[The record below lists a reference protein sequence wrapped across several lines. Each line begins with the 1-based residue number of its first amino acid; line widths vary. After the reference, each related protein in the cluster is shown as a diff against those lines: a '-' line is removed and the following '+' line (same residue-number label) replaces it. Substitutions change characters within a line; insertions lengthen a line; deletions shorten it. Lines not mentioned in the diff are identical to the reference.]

1 MLPYFIMVGVPAGLT
16 LLFRKI
22 EIDPKKANRIVID
35 SFFVIFLLLL
45 LLRSEEVGIDLSVYK
60 WHFTQYPQQTWLELL
75 TRIFK
80 GEIEAG
86 YAVIVKALSF
96 FTNDFRWAIITC
108 AAIAVIP
115 IWKMYR
121 EAGQLGFLSI
131 VLFLNIAPFSI
142 YFSGLRQ
149 AMAMAFVVPCYKYC
163 KEKNV
168 RMFLLMV
175 FAAFL
180 FHRSA
185 LILLLLYPVYHLRLK
200 RQIHM
205 FYLLP
210 LLVLVYIFN
219 KPIFQ
224 FLILFTGSYGSEY
237 AAGIQATGAY
247 AVLLLL
253 AVILIY
259 CFLVPD
265 QEYIDDETVGLRNI
279 MVLCVTL
286 QIFSGVHSI
295 AMRMNYY
302 FLLFVPILIPRVISC
317 GYEKYEKLIRL
328 SGACMIAFFTVYYFY
343 HAMTS
348 PDILEVYP
356 YYSFLYDARF

>member
-1 MLPYFIMVGVPAGLT
+1 MLPYFIMVGVPAT
-16 LLFRKI
+16 FALLFRKI
-22 EIDPKKANRIVID
+22 EIDQKKANRIIID
-35 SFFVIFLLLL
+35 SFFVVFLLLL
-45 LLRSEEVGIDLSVYK
+45 FFRSEEVGIDLSVYK
-60 WHFTQYPQQTWLELL
+60 WHFTQYPQQTWLELFS
-75 TRIFK
+75 RILK

-86 YAVIVKALSF
+86 YVVIVKVLSF

-108 AAIAVIP
+108 ASVAVLP

-121 EAGQLGFLSI
+121 EEGKLVFLTI
-131 VLFLNIAPFSI
+131 VMFINIAPFSI
-142 YFSGLRQ
+142 YFSGLKQ
-149 AMAMAFVVPCYKYC
+149 AMAMAFVAPCYQYC
-163 KEKNV
+163 KQKNL
-168 RMFLLMV
+168 RKFLLMV
-175 FAAFL
+175 FIAFL

-200 RQIHM
+200 KQVHM

-210 LLVLVYIFN
+210 ILGVVYIFS

-224 FLILFTGSYGSEY
+224 FLILFTGNYNSEY
-237 AAGIQATGAY
+237 AAGIQVTGAY

-253 AVILIY
+253 AVILVY

-265 QEYIDDETVGLRNI
+265 QENIDDETAGLRNI
-279 MVLCVTL
+279 MVLCVAL

-302 FLLFVPILIPRVISC
+302 FLLFVPLLVPRVIQC
-317 GYEKYEKLIRL
+317 GYEKYEKLIRI
-328 SGACMIAFFTVYYFY
+328 SKICMILFFTIYYFY
-343 HAMTS
+343 HAMTDK
-348 PDILEVYP
+348 DILEVYP